1 MLDILRER
9 VTHHLDLATTK
20 EEKEVLSNV
29 YNNGADW
36 GVPKFTYYTDTCEFS
51 KNYMNEIYEH
61 LKFVAH
67 ELGECPFEM
76 VTKFNCL
83 KDSKPLVHEV
93 ADVIHG
99 KPDKAT
105 INDGMETVILNAL
118 AWFTLEEVA
127 REYDYNTAE

>member
-1 MLDILRER
+1 MLDILTKR
-9 VTHHLDLATTK
+9 VRHHLDLETEE
-20 EEKEVLSNV
+20 EEKEILSNV

-36 GVPKFTYYTDTCEFS
+36 GVPNFTYYTDTCDFS
-51 KNYMNEIYEH
+51 RKCMTEIYDH

-105 INDGMETVILNAL
+105 INDGMETLILNAL

>member
-1 MLDILRER
+1 MLDILKER
-9 VTHHLDLATTK
+9 VTHHLDLATTE
-20 EEKEVLSNV
+20 EEKEVLSDV
-29 YNNGADW
+29 YNNGANW
-36 GVPKFTYYTDTCEFS
+36 GVPNFTYYTDTCDFS
-51 KNYMNEIYEH
+51 RKCMTEIYEH

-76 VTKFNCL
+76 VANFNCL
-83 KDSKPLVHEV
+83 KNSKPLAHEV

>member
-1 MLDILRER
+1 MLDILKER

-36 GVPKFTYYTDTCEFS
+36 VVPKFTYYTDTCEFS

-105 INDGMETVILNAL
+105 INDGMETLILNAL

>member
-51 KNYMNEIYEH
+51 KNFMNEIYEH
-61 LKFVAH
+61 LKFVAY

-105 INDGMETVILNAL
+105 VNDGMETVILNAL

>member
-1 MLDILRER
+1 MLDILTKR
-9 VTHHLDLATTK
+9 VRHHLDLETEE
-20 EEKEVLSNV
+20 EEKEILSNV

-36 GVPKFTYYTDTCEFS
+36 GVPNFTYYTDTCDFS
-51 KNYMNEIYEH
+51 RKCMTEIYDH

-67 ELGECPFEM
+67 ELDECPFEM

-83 KDSKPLVHEV
+83 KDSKPLAHEV

-105 INDGMETVILNAL
+105 INDGMETLILNAL